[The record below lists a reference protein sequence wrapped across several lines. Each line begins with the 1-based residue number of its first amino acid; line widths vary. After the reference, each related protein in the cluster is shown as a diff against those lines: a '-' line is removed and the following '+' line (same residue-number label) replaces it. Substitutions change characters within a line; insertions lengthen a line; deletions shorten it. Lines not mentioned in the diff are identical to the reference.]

1 MRIPAIRDTGEDE
14 SDEDVKIFPNPV
26 IEDRNIE
33 FAKKCS
39 ELISDKCYREQYEK
53 SKGKCLF
60 VPDTLHLRNV
70 SDAISEA
77 KYKEDKKKLSNSLY
91 KQMPTT
97 IDTAFAKEVS
107 QYQSEV
113 LYKQKHDAQKG
124 KSSYSYM
131 QEPPD
136 IKHAMEVSK
145 HQSDVSYRKDAHE
158 MHRYT
163 DVLNRTD
170 IQFATQSAKII
181 SDVEYKKGRRDL
193 NKETAVLGRPDFE
206 HAMEASKLS
215 SQVKYKEEF
224 DMEKKG
230 RKSQYNPM
238 ESGSFKQAQ
247 IASALASDVIYKKDI
262 QQMHEPTL
270 DLPNMLYLEH
280 ALKTSRMQSSHEYKK
295 DFEATK
301 GNFHFSNDTA
311 EQIHHK
317 ENAVLQSQVKYKED
331 YEKSKGRSLLEFVD
345 TPTYQVSKDAQKFQS
360 EKLYR
365 KDYEDGMKGRA
376 SADLDLTPS
385 YLHVKHVTK
394 LLKEKEY
401 RKDLE
406 NEIKGKGMDVSFEF
420 PDIQRVKRVTEI
432 LSQKEYK
439 KDLENEIKGK
449 GMQGGMD
456 IPDMQRA
463 KRATEIASLNK
474 YKDKAGKMLSSFSTV
489 ADTPEIQRVKNSQR
503 NISAVF
509 YKEGV
514 GAGTAVSETPEIE
527 RIKQTQQNISA
538 VKYKKEIGTPTPISD
553 PPEMKRVKE
562 NQKNISNIHYKE
574 LPGTATSV
582 SVTPEIERA
591 KKNQQQISLI
601 QYKEQLAKATS
612 VSITPEME
620 RVKTNQENL
629 STIHYKEQLGKVTS
643 VGVTPEIERVKRNQ
657 ENISSI
663 HYKEQLGK
671 VTSVG
676 VTPEIERVKRNQE
689 NISSIHYKEQLRKVT
704 PVGVTPEIERVK
716 RNQENISSVK
726 YSSDLQQMKGRP
738 SMLIDT
744 PELRHVRETQNN
756 VSMVKYHEDFE
767 KTKGRGFT
775 PVVDDPVTE
784 RVRRNTQIVSDAAY
798 KGVHPHV
805 VEMDRKPGI
814 IVDLKVW
821 RTDPGSIFDID
832 PLEDNIQS
840 RSLHTITEKASRFNK
855 QQQNSSSV
863 AELSVGDD
871 TSEFSE
877 MNPTCSYY
885 SEGTK
890 RSFGGA
896 PVLPG
901 AYPQSPPQGYGY
913 MHQTSISSMRS
924 MHSQPLSPS
933 LRTYRAMYDYSAQD
947 EDEVSFRDGDY
958 IINVQ
963 PIDDGWMY
971 GTVQRTGKAGMLPAN
986 YIELVN

>member
-1 MRIPAIRDTGEDE
+1 MYQHCECSTFDSP
-14 SDEDVKIFPNPV
+14 SS
-26 IEDRNIE
+26 
-33 FAKKCS
+33 AKMW
-39 ELISDKCYREQYEK
+39 ISYKEQYEK
-53 SKGKCLF
+53 TKGKCLF
-60 VPDTLHLRNV
+60 VPDTLHVKNV
-70 SDAISEA
+70 SDAISET
-77 KYKEDKKKLSNSLY
+77 KYKEDKKKLSDSLY
-91 KQMPTT
+91 KQMPAT

-113 LYKQKHDAQKG
+113 LYKQKHDAEKG
-124 KSSYSYM
+124 RSSYSCM

-136 IKHAMEVSK
+136 IKHAMEVSR
-145 HQSDVSYRKDAHE
+145 HQSDASYKKDAQE

-163 DVLNRTD
+163 DVLGRAD
-170 IQFATQSAKII
+170 IKFATQSAKII

-215 SQVKYKEEF
+215 SQVKYKEVF
-224 DMEKKG
+224 DKEIKG

-238 ESGSFKQAQ
+238 ESAAFKQAQ
-247 IASALASDVIYKKDI
+247 IASAMASDVTYRKDI

-280 ALKTSRMQSSHEYKK
+280 ALKASRMQSIHEYKK

-301 GNFHFSNDTA
+301 GNFHFAIDTA
-311 EQIHHK
+311 EHIHHK
-317 ENAVLQSQVKYKED
+317 ENAVLQSQVKYKGD
-331 YEKSKGRSLLEFVD
+331 YEKSKGRSMLEFVD

-365 KDYEDGMKGRA
+365 KDYEEGIKGRA
-376 SADLDLTPS
+376 CADLDLTPT
-385 YLHVKHVTK
+385 YLHVKHVTN
-394 LLKEKEY
+394 LLKEKEYKKDLEEGMKGKGLTVLEDTPDLIRVKNASHILNEKEY

-406 NEIKGKGMDVSFEF
+406 NEIKGKGMDVSSEM
-420 PDIQRVKRVTEI
+420 PDIQRVKRVSEL

-439 KDLENEIKGK
+439 KDLETEIKGR
-449 GMQGGMD
+449 GMQVGTD

-463 KRATEIASLNK
+463 KRATEIASMNK

-503 NISAVF
+503 NISAVL

-514 GAGTAVSETPEIE
+514 GAGTAVSETPELE
-527 RIKQTQQNISA
+527 RIKQTQQNISG

-574 LPGTATSV
+574 QPGKATSV
-582 SVTPEIERA
+582 SVTPEIERV
-591 KKNQQQISLI
+591 KKNQQQLSLI
-601 QYKEQLAKATS
+601 QYKEQLGKVTS

-620 RVKTNQENL
+620 RVKANQENL
-629 STIHYKEQLGKVTS
+629 STIHYKEQPG
-643 VGVTPEIERVKRNQ
+643 
-657 ENISSI
+657 
-663 HYKEQLGK
+663 
-671 VTSVG
+671 
-676 VTPEIERVKRNQE
+676 
-689 NISSIHYKEQLRKVT
+689 KVT
-704 PVGVTPEIERVK
+704 PVGVTPEMERVK
-716 RNQENISSVK
+716 KNQENISSIK

-756 VSMVKYHEDFE
+756 ISMVKYHEDFE

-840 RSLHTITEKASRFNK
+840 RSLRSITEKANRFNK

-863 AELSVGDD
+863 AELSMGDD

-877 MNPTCSYY
+877 MIPSCSYY

-890 RSFGGA
+890 PSFEGA

-901 AYPQSPPQGYGY
+901 AYTQSPPQGYGY
-913 MHQTSISSMRS
+913 MHQASMSSMRS

-963 PIDDGWMY
+963 AIDDGWMY
-971 GTVQRTGKAGMLPAN
+971 GTVQRTGKTGMLPAN